1 MAFLKSILS
10 ISLISFFS
18 RFVGFIRD
26 IYIARCFGVSMYT
39 DAFFIAFK
47 IPNFFRKILSE
58 GAFSQVFLPIL
69 IKLKKKEDNKVV
81 NKFISNIF
89 GLIILILAVLIFLGV
104 FFSSKIILLIAPGF
118 LKNFDKYNI
127 TVLLLKIIFPY
138 IFFICLVALSACVLN
153 AWNHF
158 LSSSFMPV
166 FLNISMIIFSI
177 FFSKYFSPS
186 ILSLGYSVLFG
197 GFIQIILQIFNLY
210 RINRLIIPSFNFKN
224 KPICLFLKKMFPAML
239 GVSANQISLLCNTII
254 SSLIISGSV
263 SWIYYADRI
272 IEFPAGIL
280 GTSLSTILLP
290 YLSNFFYKN
299 LKNKFFD
306 LFDWGIK
313 LSIIISVPSSLF
325 VAFFSKYIIFTLF
338 QYGNFSSFDTL
349 MTQKTL
355 IAYSFGLVSMVLTK
369 VLVSAFYARQ
379 DASTPMKISIFSIIS
394 AQVMNIFLVS
404 KLQHI
409 GLALSFSI
417 GSWVNLLF
425 LFYYLN
431 KKNIFLF
438 KKNWYRFLYIITF
451 SILLMIL
458 TMYFIKNI
466 FIYVY
471 LYSNIIIRF
480 LYLFL
485 FLLISFFSYFFSLFI
500 FGFNFSKFYKV
511 IKKIKYD

>member
-26 IYIARCFGVSMYT
+26 IYIAKFFGVSMYT

-69 IKLKKKEDNKVV
+69 IKLKKKESNKVV

-89 GLIILILAVLIFLGV
+89 GLIILILLILISLGV
-104 FFSSKIILLIAPGF
+104 FFASKIVCLIAPGF
-118 LKNFDKYNI
+118 LQDIEKYKI
-127 TVLLLKIIFPY
+127 TVFLLQIIFPY
-138 IFFICLVALSACVLN
+138 IFFICLVSLSACVLN

-158 LSSSFMPV
+158 LSSSFMPM
-166 FLNISMIIFSI
+166 FLNVSMIFFSI
-177 FFSKYFSPS
+177 FLSQYFHPN
-186 ILSLGYSVLFG
+186 ILSLGFSVLFG
-197 GFIQIILQIFNLY
+197 GFIQVIFQIFNLY
-210 RINRLIIPSFNFKN
+210 RINRLIFPSFNFKN
-224 KPICLFLKKMFPAML
+224 KSINIFLKKMFPAML

-290 YLSNFFYKN
+290 YLSNFFYKD
-299 LKNKFFD
+299 LKNKFFY

-325 VAFFSKYIIFTLF
+325 VALFSKYIIFTLF
-338 QYGNFSSFDTL
+338 QYGNFNSEDTF

-355 IAYSFGLVSMVLTK
+355 IAYSFGLISMVLTK

-379 DASTPMKISIFSIIS
+379 DASTPMKISIFTIIS
-394 AQVMNIFLVS
+394 SQIMNIFLVN
-404 KLQHI
+404 KLQHV

-425 LFYYLN
+425 LFYYL
-431 KKNIFLF
+431 KKKKIFFFKKSWWKFLF
-438 KKNWYRFLYIITF
+438 YIICSMLVMT
-451 SILLMIL
+451 L

-466 FIYVY
+466 FVNVY
-471 LYSNIIIRF
+471 MYNNMLIRA
-480 LYLFL
+480 LYLLL
-485 FLLISFFSYFFSLFI
+485 FVLISFFSYFFSLFI
-500 FGFNFSKFYKV
+500 FGFDFIKFYNV